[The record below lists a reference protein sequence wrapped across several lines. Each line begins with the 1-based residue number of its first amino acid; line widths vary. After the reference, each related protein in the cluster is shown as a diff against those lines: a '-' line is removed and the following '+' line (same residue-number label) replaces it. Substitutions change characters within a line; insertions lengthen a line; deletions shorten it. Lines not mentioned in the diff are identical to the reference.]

1 MSAFMAPPGTVAR
14 CPAGR
19 VRQRAPARNPWPFH
33 HGPGGLSRLV
43 AWVVSAQVLGPGA
56 GRLRPMY
63 RSRRDALLTALEPTG
78 IAADLHPV
86 RGDSSR
92 ILISVSD
99 MTTIVIAT
107 ENMTS
112 EIGPYKLPGQP
123 GAMSTNRL

>member
-1 MSAFMAPPGTVAR
+1 
-14 CPAGR
+14 
-19 VRQRAPARNPWPFH
+19 
-33 HGPGGLSRLV
+33 
-43 AWVVSAQVLGPGA
+43 
-56 GRLRPMY
+56 MY
-63 RSRRDALLTALEPTG
+63 RSRRDALLTALAQHLPALEPTG